1 MKSMDLNKIALQ
13 NILQYIDLGIHVI
26 DKNRKTVIY
35 NEVMAELEGL
45 KIDQVMGKDLLDI
58 FPSLNEETSTLI
70 KVLATKKV

>member
-1 MKSMDLNKIALQ
+1 MKNVDLNRMVLQ
-13 NILQYIDLGIHVI
+13 NILQHIDLGIHVI

-35 NEVMAELEGL
+35 NEIMAELEGL
-45 KIDQVMGKDLLDI
+45 KIEQVMDKDLLDI